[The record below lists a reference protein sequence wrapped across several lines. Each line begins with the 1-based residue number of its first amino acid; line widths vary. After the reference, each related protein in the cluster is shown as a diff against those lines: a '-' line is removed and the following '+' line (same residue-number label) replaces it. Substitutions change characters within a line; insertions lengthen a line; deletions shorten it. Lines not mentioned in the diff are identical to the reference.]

1 MSDLTAERL
10 FSDPPLT
17 GKLPSNL
24 QFSPDGER
32 IGYLKIADDDRERTD
47 LWQYSIASG
56 EHRLWLNAAEIL
68 ESGTAESATES
79 AAEKAARERKR
90 SFNHGITSYSFS
102 PDGSQVLLPVDGAG
116 YLLDTESGAVR
127 CFTPSNT
134 RQTDLRFSPMGS
146 YATYV
151 RAGNLYRYHFQDE
164 EEHRLTD
171 DGGDLVSNGMAE
183 FIAQEEM
190 HRFSGYWWSPDEHY
204 LAFTRV
210 DEGPVALSYRYE
222 IDAEGIQVVPQRYP
236 YAGATNAD
244 VRLMLLDCRSGKT
257 RELKY
262 KAHEEDY
269 LARVDWLGDKL
280 VVQRQDREQKIL
292 TLLRI
297 DPEDSSTQTLLTE
310 QADTWVNLH
319 DNFKPLDQE
328 RFLWTS
334 ERDGSS
340 RLYLFD
346 RGELRNL
353 SDGARRINRV
363 VQADGNYAWALGWNQ
378 SPTEQHLFRISLA
391 ERTLLQISSDPGWH
405 EATLSADGR
414 WLLDRVTALE
424 DPGRITLHAL
434 NDAATQTAGNP
445 AVIASGN
452 PRTIARETIDQNHP
466 YFPYAQEHVTPELGT
481 LSTEDGQTLHYRLT
495 RPSGPPPPGGRPAI
509 VSVYGGPGVQRVK
522 NEWPPLLLQL
532 LARHGFGVLEIDN
545 RGSANRDRNFET
557 PIYGQLGEVEV
568 RDQLVGATHLQSLD
582 WINGDRIGVFGHSYG
597 GYMTIMCMAKA
608 AHIFRAGVAVAPV
621 TDWRLYDTH
630 YTERYLSTPER
641 NPRGYESSGVF
652 PHLDGLTGRLLLIH
666 GMADDNVLY
675 THSTKLYRALQARM
689 QPFEMMAYPGSKH
702 ALQEREVS
710 IHRFN
715 LLLDFFEKAL

>member
-24 QFSPDGER
+24 QFCPDGER

-47 LWQYSIASG
+47 LWQYFIASG
-56 EHRLWLNAAEIL
+56 EHSLWLNAAEIL
-68 ESGTAESATES
+68 DSKTAESAAES
-79 AAEKAARERKR
+79 AAEKAARERRR

-102 PDGSQVLLPVDGAG
+102 PDGSQILLPVDGAG
-116 YLLDTESGAVR
+116 YLLDTASGAVR
-127 CFTPSNT
+127 CFTLPNT
-134 RQTDLRFSPMGS
+134 RQTDLRFSPKGS
-146 YATYV
+146 FATYV
-151 RAGNLYRYHFQDE
+151 RAGNLYRYHFQDD

-190 HRFSGYWWSPDEHY
+190 HRFTGYWWSPDEHY

-210 DEGPVALSYRYE
+210 DETPVALSYRYE

-244 VRLMLLDCRSGKT
+244 VRLMLLDCRSGET

-262 KAHEEDY
+262 KAHEDDY
-269 LARVDWLGDKL
+269 LARVDWLGDQL

-297 DPEDSSTQTLLTE
+297 DPADATTQTLLTE

-346 RGELRNL
+346 QGELRNL
-353 SDGARRINRV
+353 SDGAHRINRV
-363 VQADGNYAWALGWNQ
+363 VQADGNYAWALGWKQ

-391 ERTLLQISSDPGWH
+391 ERALLQISSMPGWH

-414 WLLDRVTALE
+414 WLLDRFTALD
-424 DPGRITLHAL
+424 DPGRITLSAL
-434 NDAATQTAGNP
+434 NDAAMQTAGKP
-445 AVIASGN
+445 AVTASGN
-452 PRTIARETIDQNHP
+452 PRTIAREMIDENHP
-466 YFPYAQEHVTPELGT
+466 YFPYAREHATPELGT

-495 RPSGPPPPGGRPAI
+495 RPSGPPPAGGWPAI
-509 VSVYGGPGVQRVK
+509 VFVYGGPGVQRVK

-532 LARHGFGVLEIDN
+532 LARHGFGVLELDN

-582 WINGDRIGVFGHSYG
+582 WVNGERIGVFGHSYG

-641 NPRGYESSGVF
+641 NPEGYESSGVF
-652 PHLDGLTGRLLLIH
+652 PHLHRLTGRLLLIH

-675 THSTKLYRALQARM
+675 THSTMLYRALQARM

-702 ALQEREVS
+702 ALQERDVS

-715 LLLDFFEKAL
+715 LLLDFFEKTL

>member
-1 MSDLTAERL
+1 MSDLTVERL

-17 GKLPSNL
+17 GTLPSSL

-47 LWQYSIASG
+47 LWQYSIARD
-56 EHRLWLNAAEIL
+56 EHSLWLNASELL
-68 ESGTAESATES
+68 ESETAETAAES
-79 AAEKAARERKR
+79 AAEKAARERSR
-90 SFNHGITSYSFS
+90 SFNRGITAFSFS
-102 PDGSQVLLPVDGAG
+102 PDGSRVLLPVGGAG
-116 YLLDTESGAVR
+116 HLLDTASGAVLR
-127 CFTPSNT
+127 FTPSNT
-134 RQTDLRFSPMGS
+134 RQTDLRFSSKGS
-146 YATYV
+146 YVTYV
-151 RAGNLYRYHFQDE
+151 RAGNLYRYSLQTE
-164 EEHRLTD
+164 EEYRLTD

-190 HRFSGYWWSPDEHY
+190 HRFTGYWWSPDERY

-210 DEGPVALSYRYE
+210 DESPVAQSYRYE
-222 IDAEGIQVVPQRYP
+222 IDAAGIQVIPQRYP

-244 VRLMLLDCRSGKT
+244 VRLMLLDCSNGEA
-257 RELKY
+257 RELNY
-262 KAHEEDY
+262 KAHEDDY

-280 VVQRQDREQKIL
+280 VVQRQERGQKNL

-297 DPEDSSTQTLLTE
+297 DPTDATQQTLLTE
-310 QADTWVNLH
+310 HAETWVNLH
-319 DNFKPLDQE
+319 DNFKALDQE

-334 ERDGSS
+334 ERDGNS
-340 RLYLFD
+340 RLYLYD
-346 RGELRNL
+346 QGELRNL

-363 VQADGNYAWALGWNQ
+363 VQADLNTAWALGWNQ
-378 SPTEQHLFRISLA
+378 SPTEQHLFRIPLA
-391 ERTLLQISSDPGWH
+391 EGSLQQVSSDPGWH

-414 WLLDRVTALE
+414 WLLDRFTALDE
-424 DPGRITLHAL
+424 PGRITLRAL
-434 NDAATQTAGNP
+434 KAAPTQTTGNP
-445 AVIASGN
+445 AAIVGGEPYA
-452 PRTIARETIDQNHP
+452 IARETVDQNHP
-466 YFPYAQEHVTPELGT
+466 YFRYAQQHVTPELGT

-495 RPSGPPPPGGRPAI
+495 SPSGPVPAGGRPAI
-509 VSVYGGPGVQRVK
+509 VFVYGGPGVQRVK

-532 LARHGFGVLEIDN
+532 LARHGFGVLELDN
-545 RGSANRDRNFET
+545 RGSANRERDFET

-568 RDQLVGATHLQSLD
+568 RDQVVGATHLQSLD
-582 WINGDRIGVFGHSYG
+582 WVNGARIGVFGHSYG

-608 AHIFRAGVAVAPV
+608 SHIFRAGVAVAPV

-641 NPRGYESSGVF
+641 NPEGYESSGVF
-652 PHLDGLTGRLLLIH
+652 PHLDGLKGRLLLIH

-675 THSTKLYRALQARM
+675 THSTLLYRALQARG

-702 ALQEREVS
+702 ALQERDVS

-715 LLLDFFEKAL
+715 LLLDFFRKAL

>member
-1 MSDLTAERL
+1 MSDLTVERL

-32 IGYLKIADDDRERTD
+32 IAYLKTADDDRERTD

-68 ESGTAESATES
+68 DSKTAESAAES
-79 AAEKAARERKR
+79 AAEKASRERRR

-116 YLLDTESGAVR
+116 YLLDTASGAVR

-134 RQTDLRFSPMGS
+134 RQTDLRFSPKGS

-151 RAGNLYRYHFQDE
+151 RAGNLYRYHLRDE
-164 EEHRLTD
+164 EEQRLTD
-171 DGGDLVSNGMAE
+171 DGSDLVSNGMAE

-190 HRFSGYWWSPDEHY
+190 HRFTGYWWSPDEHY

-210 DEGPVALSYRYE
+210 DETPVALSYRYE

-236 YAGATNAD
+236 YAGATNAE
-244 VRLMLLDCRSGKT
+244 VRLKLLDCRSGET

-262 KAHEEDY
+262 KARKDDY

-297 DPEDSSTQTLLTE
+297 DPGDATTQTLLTE
-310 QADTWVNLH
+310 HADTWVNLH
-319 DNFKPLDQE
+319 DNFKPLDQA

-334 ERDGSS
+334 EREGNS

-346 RGELRNL
+346 KGELRNL

-363 VQADGNYAWALGWNQ
+363 VQADGNHAWALGWNQ

-391 ERTLLQISSDPGWH
+391 ERNLLQISSDPGWH
-405 EATLSADGR
+405 EATVSADGR
-414 WLLDRVTALE
+414 WLLDRVTALD
-424 DPGRITLHAL
+424 DPGRITLRL
-434 NDAATQTAGNP
+434 LDNAARQTTGNA
-445 AVIASGN
+445 AVIASGD
-452 PRTIARETIDQNHP
+452 PHTIAREMIDENHP

-495 RPSGPPPPGGRPAI
+495 RPSGAPPAGGRPAI
-509 VSVYGGPGVQRVK
+509 VFVYGGPGVQRVK

-532 LARHGFGVLEIDN
+532 LARHGFGVLELDN
-545 RGSANRDRNFET
+545 RGSANRDRKFET
-557 PIYGQLGEVEV
+557 AIYGQLGEVEV
-568 RDQLVGATHLQSLD
+568 RDQLVGATFLQSLD
-582 WINGDRIGVFGHSYG
+582 WVNGERIGVFGHSYG

-608 AHIFRAGVAVAPV
+608 AHVFRAGVAVAPV

-641 NPRGYESSGVF
+641 NPGGYESSGVF
-652 PHLDGLTGRLLLIH
+652 PHLHGLAGRLLLIH

-675 THSTKLYRALQARM
+675 THSTMLYRALQARM

-702 ALQEREVS
+702 ALQERDVS

-715 LLLDFFEKAL
+715 LMLDFFEKSL